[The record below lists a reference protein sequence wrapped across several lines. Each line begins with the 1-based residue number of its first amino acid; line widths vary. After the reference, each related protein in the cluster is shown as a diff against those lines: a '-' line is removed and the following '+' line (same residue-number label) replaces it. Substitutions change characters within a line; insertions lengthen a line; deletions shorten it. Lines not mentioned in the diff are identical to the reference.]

1 MTIPN
6 AFKEPSFE
14 ALFDDYVAFAVNYVQ
29 ESNPEMAIQLEE
41 AFRNEAETLAQVT
54 QAFMLKRLAE
64 IREQNYWA
72 LQMFRKFVTES
83 DMVDLLAA
91 QYQLKRQVLIPE
103 DINIFPPKAAVM
115 ESNDSLLQ
123 RFDLAPYMFHTTG
136 TRAGYRFHA
145 LTLDERPTITV
156 SSEPGAVVMRFE
168 FPKESQPAQV
178 KDARAKMLVPNS
190 GQVQVALVS
199 RENPDGTASPELI
212 KRASDYLNRDDIAQE
227 TDEVT
232 VKSCVPK
239 PYVIEA
245 TLFTGG
251 DPVND
256 ISKEEAQ
263 RAALTFADKSQLLEG
278 RVERLELGHVFYSL
292 GAKRVEITKPT
303 ADVLCLWDEAPHCTE
318 VIINV
323 KAQ

>member
-14 ALFDDYVAFAVNYVQ
+14 ALFDDYVAYAINYVK
-29 ESNPEMAIQLEE
+29 ESDIEAATHLEE
-41 AFRNEAETLAQVT
+41 AFRNDGEMLSQVT

-72 LQMFRKFVTES
+72 LQMFRKFVTET

-91 QYQLKRQVLIPE
+91 QYQLKRQVLEPE
-103 DINIFPPKAAVM
+103 DTSVFPPKATVM
-115 ESNDSLLQ
+115 ESNENLLQ

-145 LTLDERPTITV
+145 LTLDERPTVTV
-156 SSEPGAVVMRFE
+156 NSEPDAVVMRFE
-168 FPKESQPAQV
+168 FPTENQPAQV
-178 KDARAKMLVPNS
+178 KDARAKMLTPNS

-199 RENPDGTASPELI
+199 RENPNGTANAELI

-232 VKSCVPK
+232 VKSCIPK
-239 PYVIEA
+239 PYTIEA

-263 RAALTFADKSQLLEG
+263 TAARTFADKSQLLEG

-292 GAKRVEITKPT
+292 GAKRVEITQPS
-303 ADVLCLWDEAPHCTE
+303 ADVLSAWDEAPYCQE
-318 VIINV
+318 VIIHV